1 MIEGS
6 GVRSSETLE
15 EICKRIDEAKNS
27 PARLSTLLHNFIHG
41 ITSQIKLETPDGREL
56 HTFASANISHG
67 EVGQSIAAKLKQET
81 QDAVCSKVNDE
92 ARLAWMIRH
101 SIYWFSKSSED
112 LREWRS
118 ENGLDISNHA
128 ISTSDKEWHIIAKI
142 FLDAIKAAWLLEDLG
157 DLQAYGE
164 PSDEVREVVA
174 CAKKKVLSLLQSF
187 YKDIFTVPNYDLINK
202 LGDFSMCTDD
212 ERKEKA
218 SQSSDSYAILS
229 SSVPDSE
236 IMHGQLTDST
246 SP

>member
-6 GVRSSETLE
+6 GGRSSETVE

-27 PARLSTLLHNFIHG
+27 PARLSSLLHNFVHG

-56 HTFASANISHG
+56 HTFASANIYHG
-67 EVGQSIAAKLKQET
+67 EVGQSIAAKLKQAT
-81 QDAVCSKVNDE
+81 QEAVCTKEDDE

-101 SIYWFSKSSED
+101 SIYWFSKSSDD

-118 ENGLDISNHA
+118 ENGLTSSNHA
-128 ISTSDKEWHIIAKI
+128 ISASDREWHIIAKI

-157 DLQAYGE
+157 DLRAYGE
-164 PSDEVREVVA
+164 PSGEVREVVA

-187 YKDIFTVPNYDLINK
+187 YKDIFTVPNYDLINE

-212 ERKEKA
+212 ERKDKA
-218 SQSSDSYAILS
+218 SQSSDSYTILS
-229 SSVPDSE
+229 PSVSDSE
-236 IMHGQLTDST
+236 TMHGQLTDST
-246 SP
+246 SS